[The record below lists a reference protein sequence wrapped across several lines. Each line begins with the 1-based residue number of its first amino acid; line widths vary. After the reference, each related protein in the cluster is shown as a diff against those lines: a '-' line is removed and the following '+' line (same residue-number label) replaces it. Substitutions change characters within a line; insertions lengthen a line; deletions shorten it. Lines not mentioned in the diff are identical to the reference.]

1 MKTLKEVKEKLE
13 DIRGGGVDN
22 KELNSYT
29 EYNNLFIENYN
40 EIFDYIEDNKFN
52 RGISLYSIE
61 SVFEQVIGDFSRL
74 AIDFIEENTNKKD
87 TENINILIKSSLLLN
102 CVGFTKILTT
112 VTSQFFTE
120 PFMRLIWP
128 ICNAPIV
135 GTKPIVLRWALHSA
149 AKFFISWAEVII

>member
-29 EYNNLFIENYN
+29 EYKNLFIENYN

-87 TENINILIKSSLLLN
+87 TKNINILIDYVKNKYIYFGNFDKKIIKEFVNKLLE
-102 CVGFTKILTT
+102 K
-112 VTSQFFTE
+112 E
-120 PFMRLIWP
+120 
-128 ICNAPIV
+128 
-135 GTKPIVLRWALHSA
+135 
-149 AKFFISWAEVII
+149 III

>member
-61 SVFEQVIGDFSRL
+61 SVFEQVIEDFLRL
-74 AIDFIEENTNKKD
+74 AIDFIEENITNEKD
-87 TENINILIKSSLLLN
+87 TENINILIDYIKNKYIYFGNFDKKIIKEFVNKLLE
-102 CVGFTKILTT
+102 KEIIL
-112 VTSQFFTE
+112 
-120 PFMRLIWP
+120 
-128 ICNAPIV
+128 
-135 GTKPIVLRWALHSA
+135 
-149 AKFFISWAEVII
+149 

>member
-13 DIRGGGVDN
+13 DIRGGGADN

-61 SVFEQVIGDFSRL
+61 SVFEQVIKDFSKL
-74 AIDFIEENTNKKD
+74 AIDFIEENITNEKD
-87 TENINILIKSSLLLN
+87 TENINILIDYVKNKYIYFGNFDKKIIKEFVNKLLE
-102 CVGFTKILTT
+102 K
-112 VTSQFFTE
+112 E
-120 PFMRLIWP
+120 
-128 ICNAPIV
+128 
-135 GTKPIVLRWALHSA
+135 
-149 AKFFISWAEVII
+149 III

>member
-13 DIRGGGVDN
+13 DIRGGGADN
-22 KELNSYT
+22 KELNSYI

-61 SVFEQVIGDFSRL
+61 SVFEQVIEDFSRL

-87 TENINILIKSSLLLN
+87 TENINILIDYVKNKYIYFGNFDKKIIKEFVNKLLE
-102 CVGFTKILTT
+102 KEIIL
-112 VTSQFFTE
+112 
-120 PFMRLIWP
+120 
-128 ICNAPIV
+128 
-135 GTKPIVLRWALHSA
+135 
-149 AKFFISWAEVII
+149 

>member
-40 EIFDYIEDNKFN
+40 EIFDYIEDIKFN

-61 SVFEQVIGDFSRL
+61 SVFEQVIEDFSRL

-87 TENINILIKSSLLLN
+87 TENINILIDYVKNKYIYFGNFDKKIIKEFVNKLLE
-102 CVGFTKILTT
+102 KEIIL
-112 VTSQFFTE
+112 
-120 PFMRLIWP
+120 
-128 ICNAPIV
+128 
-135 GTKPIVLRWALHSA
+135 
-149 AKFFISWAEVII
+149 

>member
-1 MKTLKEVKEKLE
+1 MKTLKELKEKLE
-13 DIRGGGVDN
+13 DIRGGGVD

-61 SVFEQVIGDFSRL
+61 SVFEQVIEDFLRL

-87 TENINILIKSSLLLN
+87 TENINILIDYAKNKYIYFGNFDKKIIKEFVNKLLE
-102 CVGFTKILTT
+102 KEIIL
-112 VTSQFFTE
+112 
-120 PFMRLIWP
+120 
-128 ICNAPIV
+128 
-135 GTKPIVLRWALHSA
+135 
-149 AKFFISWAEVII
+149 

>member
-61 SVFEQVIGDFSRL
+61 SVFEQVIKDFSRL

-87 TENINILIKSSLLLN
+87 TENINILIDYAKNKYIYFGNFDKKIIKEFVNKLLE
-102 CVGFTKILTT
+102 KEIIL
-112 VTSQFFTE
+112 
-120 PFMRLIWP
+120 
-128 ICNAPIV
+128 
-135 GTKPIVLRWALHSA
+135 
-149 AKFFISWAEVII
+149 

>member
-22 KELNSYT
+22 KELNSYI

-40 EIFDYIEDNKFN
+40 EIFDYIEDTKFN

-61 SVFEQVIGDFSRL
+61 SVSEQVIEDFSRL

-87 TENINILIKSSLLLN
+87 TENINILIDYVKNKYIYFGNFDKKIIKEFVNKLLE
-102 CVGFTKILTT
+102 KEIIL
-112 VTSQFFTE
+112 
-120 PFMRLIWP
+120 
-128 ICNAPIV
+128 
-135 GTKPIVLRWALHSA
+135 
-149 AKFFISWAEVII
+149 

>member
-52 RGISLYSIE
+52 RGISLHSIE
-61 SVFEQVIGDFSRL
+61 SVFEQVIEDFSRL

-87 TENINILIKSSLLLN
+87 TENINILIDYVKNKYIYFGNFDKKIIKEFVNKLLE
-102 CVGFTKILTT
+102 K
-112 VTSQFFTE
+112 E
-120 PFMRLIWP
+120 
-128 ICNAPIV
+128 
-135 GTKPIVLRWALHSA
+135 
-149 AKFFISWAEVII
+149 III

>member
-22 KELNSYT
+22 KELNSYI

-61 SVFEQVIGDFSRL
+61 SVSEQVIEDFSRL

-87 TENINILIKSSLLLN
+87 IENINILIDYVKNKYIYFGNFDKKIIKEFVNKLLE
-102 CVGFTKILTT
+102 KEIIL
-112 VTSQFFTE
+112 
-120 PFMRLIWP
+120 
-128 ICNAPIV
+128 
-135 GTKPIVLRWALHSA
+135 
-149 AKFFISWAEVII
+149 

>member
-13 DIRGGGVDN
+13 DIRGVGVDN

-40 EIFDYIEDNKFN
+40 EIFDYIEDNKIKWD
-52 RGISLYSIE
+52 ISLHSIE

-87 TENINILIKSSLLLN
+87 TENINILIDYVKNKYIYFGNFDKKIIKEFVNKLLE
-102 CVGFTKILTT
+102 K
-112 VTSQFFTE
+112 E
-120 PFMRLIWP
+120 
-128 ICNAPIV
+128 
-135 GTKPIVLRWALHSA
+135 
-149 AKFFISWAEVII
+149 III

>member
-29 EYNNLFIENYN
+29 EYKNLFIENYN

-61 SVFEQVIGDFSRL
+61 RVFEQVIEDFSRL
-74 AIDFIEENTNKKD
+74 AIDFIEKNTNKKD
-87 TENINILIKSSLLLN
+87 IENINILIDYVKNKYIYFGNFDKKIIKEFVNKLLE
-102 CVGFTKILTT
+102 K
-112 VTSQFFTE
+112 E
-120 PFMRLIWP
+120 
-128 ICNAPIV
+128 
-135 GTKPIVLRWALHSA
+135 
-149 AKFFISWAEVII
+149 III

>member
-52 RGISLYSIE
+52 RGISLHSIE
-61 SVFEQVIGDFSRL
+61 SVFEQVIEDFSRL
-74 AIDFIEENTNKKD
+74 AIDFIEENITNEKD
-87 TENINILIKSSLLLN
+87 TENINILIDYVKNKYIYFGNFDKKIIKEFVNKLLE
-102 CVGFTKILTT
+102 KEIIL
-112 VTSQFFTE
+112 
-120 PFMRLIWP
+120 
-128 ICNAPIV
+128 
-135 GTKPIVLRWALHSA
+135 
-149 AKFFISWAEVII
+149 